1 MLFNL
6 KLPLTFYC
14 LHSTYQFAFK
24 RLSLFSLPVI
34 VIPLSTLGFKI
45 FVENIFNVYICIQAR
60 DFNRN
65 FY

>member
-14 LHSTYQFAFK
+14 LHSTYQFVFK
-24 RLSLFSLPVI
+24 RLSLFPLPVI

-45 FVENIFNVYICIQAR
+45 FVENIFLKCIYMYSSKR
-60 DFNRN
+60 F
-65 FY
+65 